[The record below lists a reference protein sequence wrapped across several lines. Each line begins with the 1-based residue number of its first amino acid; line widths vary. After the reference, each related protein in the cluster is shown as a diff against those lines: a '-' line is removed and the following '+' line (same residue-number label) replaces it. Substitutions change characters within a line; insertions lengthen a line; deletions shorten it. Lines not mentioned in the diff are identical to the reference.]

1 MPDGV
6 TPEMGKRTH
15 DDGTRFVRP
24 PLLPPPNP
32 FPHPTCAKPV
42 ANPAGL
48 KNFCGQD
55 LDLTESDFYPA
66 LREKLLYEKEIGL
79 EYINFHIRLPPKY
92 LNSGGEYRD
101 DAAYHRLC
109 AQRIERIQSLCF
121 ELGLNCYFETHMNMI
136 SEDPAGFVAIM
147 EACPVYF
154 VRAMP
159 LLAQALVVCA
169 SQV

>member
-1 MPDGV
+1 MNSA
-6 TPEMGKRTH
+6 T
-15 DDGTRFVRP
+15 
-24 PLLPPPNP
+24 
-32 FPHPTCAKPV
+32 
-42 ANPAGL
+42 L
-48 KNFCGQD
+48 KTFAAQD

-154 VRAMP
+154 VRATLFRHAFACTGICLRKVNKSYSGP
-159 LLAQALVVCA
+159 ASRCAGGEPGRVAL
-169 SQV
+169 